1 MTHGHGPR
9 HGHARRRAPR
19 GSVATFHN
27 AQVAAS
33 SRNAGSRAN
42 LLVSAA
48 RVPSR
53 GTHTRGCG
61 GLCTSKY
68 GQSASGALLAG
79 PPATV
84 LQRPSCVRQR
94 PAATSHH
101 PAIWG
106 HACHATWHVGALPT
120 TGGAFGALLHANT
133 YVLKLDVAGAAPTG
147 TSEAPARSEGKM
159 GRAGARARRSRRAAS
174 VSRARR
180 LLLLDPLRRR
190 VDR

>member
-1 MTHGHGPR
+1 MGQGMGMRAAAPHAAPSPLSTTHKWPHPVATPGAGR
-9 HGHARRRAPR
+9 ICSSRRPGSHHVEPTRAAVAVYVRLSMGRAPAER
-19 GSVATFHN
+19 
-27 AQVAAS
+27 
-33 SRNAGSRAN
+33 
-42 LLVSAA
+42 
-48 RVPSR
+48 
-53 GTHTRGCG
+53 
-61 GLCTSKY
+61 Y
-68 GQSASGALLAG
+68 LAG